1 MKDKVNKKTT
11 KPSAKSVSYILDET
25 GSMMGFKTQTISG
38 FNEYIKTLK
47 ADKLVKYKM
56 TLTRFNSNS
65 ISIDYLDKPIAD
77 VPELTSDTYRPRD
90 LTPLYDAI
98 GKTITDIE
106 SKKAVGKDILFVI
119 MTDGQ
124 ENASKEYTRTTIFDL
139 IKKKTADGWT
149 FVFLGATQDAYAE
162 AGKMGVSNA
171 VLYSLGATRQT
182 FAQGASATMHWARTS
197 DTSGFSKK
205 K

>member
-1 MKDKVNKKTT
+1 MKAKPTKKTSKP
-11 KPSAKSVSYILDET
+11 KPSTKSVSYILDET

-124 ENASKEYTRTTIFDL
+124 ENASK
-139 IKKKTADGWT
+139 
-149 FVFLGATQDAYAE
+149 
-162 AGKMGVSNA
+162 
-171 VLYSLGATRQT
+171 
-182 FAQGASATMHWARTS
+182 
-197 DTSGFSKK
+197 
-205 K
+205 